1 MTFKLHGSETNTHR
15 YMHEP
20 HEQDRKHGTF
30 LIFFFL
36 EVSGMWLLSFLFLG
50 WVFLPLST
58 TSPDNT
64 EAFVRAIRH
73 SEIQAA
79 IYRFVKIDEKRWTK
93 NANNND
99 TEAFVKAIRHF
110 EIQTTIY
117 KFDKIDEKQ
126 WTKLQIMRQLKTR
139 RYM

>member
-1 MTFKLHGSETNTHR
+1 
-15 YMHEP
+15 MHEP

-117 KFDKIDEKQ
+117 KFDKIDEIQDGTCNRSKILSICND
-126 WTKLQIMRQLKTR
+126 TFFLKS
-139 RYM
+139 RYDKWNSD